1 MRVLMAESV
10 AGLMAGLMT
19 ESVAGLLAGLMT
31 ESGQDFATR
40 VAFPRPML

>member
-1 MRVLMAESV
+1 MRGLIAESV
-10 AGLMAGLMT
+10 AGLMT
-19 ESVAGLLAGLMT
+19 ESVAGLMAGLMT